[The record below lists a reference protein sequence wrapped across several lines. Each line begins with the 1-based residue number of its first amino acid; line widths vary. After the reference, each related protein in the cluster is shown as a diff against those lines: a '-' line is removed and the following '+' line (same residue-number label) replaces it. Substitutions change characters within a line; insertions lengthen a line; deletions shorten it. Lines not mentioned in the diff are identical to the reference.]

1 MSKSAYITKYIKA
14 NLRRFEIK
22 LNKNTDADL
31 IAWLEGKK
39 PLNQYIKNLIEQDK
53 KKSGN

>member
-1 MSKSAYITKYIKA
+1 MSKSEYITKYIKD

-31 IAWLEGKK
+31 IAWLNRQK
-39 PLNQYIKNLIEQDK
+39 PVNQYIKNLIEQDK